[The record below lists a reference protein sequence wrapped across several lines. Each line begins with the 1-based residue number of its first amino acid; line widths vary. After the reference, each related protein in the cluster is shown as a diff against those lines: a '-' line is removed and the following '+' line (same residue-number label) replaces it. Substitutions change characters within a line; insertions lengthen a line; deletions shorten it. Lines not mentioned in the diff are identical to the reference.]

1 VDRYLASL
9 RASAPAYE
17 DPYAPWG
24 GARPALQ
31 YGLPPEQ
38 PRPDTTGWTTPLA
51 DYGMGHV
58 PAGMPPMGAPAHSPW
73 PATIPGGPLPSTPGG
88 TILPGG
94 GGGDAR
100 RGAAAFGIT
109 DPRAAQRFDA
119 WVDAA
124 HGMGLDYGR
133 AEATAAGGIRWAE
146 ENEPADQ
153 RGWARSGANLSSYA
167 PNTLNPAQAVS
178 FYGRGGAPNQ
188 YQLSGRAD
196 VGGNARNLTSIAP
209 PGQAI
214 PDAAHYIVDPLDRAA
229 AHITQAVAG
238 GSTGGQAMAAPGYD
252 PGAGG
257 GVPGLPGAGGG
268 GAGGG
273 LSSYNAG
280 QLLFDPAAL
289 QAYIAQQS
297 GTPVGRNT
305 FRDQYTRQA
314 IVPLV
319 QSALESLT
327 GLGGETSA
335 DQLGQNLQHYLGLL
349 RGQGGFGAIRGEA
362 TAAMGNPELWSNL
375 GLLSDQEAAQR
386 LNQLI
391 GLGTVG
397 TNELFSRAIQA
408 RAQNA
413 LTQRHVDQAML
424 PPGADT
430 GTYAEYFKALPWLKM
445 LGGGR

>member
-9 RASAPAYE
+9 RAPSPTYE

-58 PAGMPPMGAPAHSPW
+58 PAGMPPMGAPAHAPW

-94 GGGDAR
+94 GGGDVR

-214 PDAAHYIVDPLDRAA
+214 PDATAYVTDPYQRAA
-229 AHITQAVAG
+229 DHVTQALG
-238 GSTGGQAMAAPGYD
+238 GGTTGGTAMPDQRD
-252 PGAGG
+252 PTYHATPNNMGAT
-257 GVPGLPGAGGG
+257 GVPATGAGGG
-268 GAGGG
+268 GMDEEALSYLWADPNRMRSYIMQRGG
-273 LSSYNAG
+273 LSGQHNSYADYFYNAVAP
-280 QLLFDPAAL
+280 LL
-289 QAYIAQQS
+289 IAS
-297 GTPVGRNT
+297 LRMKGTAGDAN
-305 FRDQYTRQA
+305 
-314 IVPLV
+314 LG
-319 QSALESLT
+319 SLDT
-327 GLGGETSA
+327 DLGGLMSSA
-335 DQLGQNLQHYLGLL
+335 RTPGSNFFGGIAGQARSTLHNQGFLDALGGIN
-349 RGQGGFGAIRGEA
+349 AE
-362 TAAMGNPELWSNL
+362 
-375 GLLSDQEAAQR
+375 DAAQR
-386 LNQLI
+386 LNSII
-391 GLGTVG
+391 GLTQVG
-397 TNELFSRAIQA
+397 NLDNVYAQA
-408 RAQNA
+408 LAQKA
-413 LTQRHVDQAML
+413 QDATQQL
-424 PPGADT
+424 PVWLAGQHGQGNYID
-430 GTYAEYFKALPWLKM
+430 YIRNQPWLKG
-445 LGGGR
+445 LIG